1 MWSGIYV
8 NYGHTHVHVIYR
20 TKFTEL
26 MIFFFLG
33 SYTGFIIFKVLRFI
47 QTGKVL
53 KTFTKKD
60 THSVLM
66 SVNMFNRHYSLTDP
80 YSWRW
85 LINFSHIF
93 VFSL

>member
-1 MWSGIYV
+1 
-8 NYGHTHVHVIYR
+8 
-20 TKFTEL
+20 

-80 YSWRW
+80 YS
-85 LINFSHIF
+85 
-93 VFSL
+93 